1 MHSVY
6 YNHSS
11 NLYKGN
17 IQSIQISFL
26 LFRFVL
32 SDLRSPGEIVFSS
45 GWNPCSSATQL
56 VVTLTPS
63 GEMCECCPAAEP
75 APERPLELLEGLP
88 TAETEVPSSVSKAY
102 LKEPSGLG

>member
-32 SDLRSPGEIVFSS
+32 SDLRSPGEIVFHFGVESLLVGHPVGGYPDSFGRDVRVLSS
-45 GWNPCSSATQL
+45 GGTGA
-56 VVTLTPS
+56 
-63 GEMCECCPAAEP
+63 GAAVG
-75 APERPLELLEGLP
+75 AP
-88 TAETEVPSSVSKAY
+88 
-102 LKEPSGLG
+102 